1 MPTVRPLLAAAFAI
15 ASFTSSASAQFGGG
29 GLQNFSGALS
39 LNTPIGAF
47 DDLAKPG
54 FGFVF
59 RTGIGDSEA
68 KWSARG
74 NFAFDYFPGRTIYDN
89 IQFLGVGVDLV
100 HRSRPSF
107 YQFLGF
113 GQYSTKYNLKTANS
127 LTSTRSS
134 SDFGFTGGVGV
145 NYSVGEKSKL
155 FVEFA
160 ATTVFTGSRNSNWFP
175 VRAGLKF

>member
-1 MPTVRPLLAAAFAI
+1 MPTVRPLIVAVAI
-15 ASFTSSASAQFGGG
+15 ASITTTAGAQVGGG
-29 GLQNFSGALS
+29 GLQNISAALS
-39 LNTPIGAF
+39 MSTPIGAF
-47 DDLAKPG
+47 DELVKPG
-54 FGFVF
+54 FGVAF

-68 KWSARG
+68 KWSGRG
-74 NFAFDYFPGRTIYDN
+74 SFAFDYFPGRSTYDN
-89 IQFLGVGVDLV
+89 IQFIAVGVDLV

-113 GQYSTKYNLKTANS
+113 GQYTTKYNLKATNS
-127 LTSTRSS
+127 LTSTRSDR
-134 SDFGFTGGVGV
+134 DFGFTGGVGV
-145 NYSVGEKSKL
+145 NYSVGERTKL